1 MQQPRALL
9 PKDISADEIG
19 TLTKE
24 FDSMLG
30 KIDTLIHENYEKQ
43 ILLQETR
50 YKMLQAQIN
59 PHFLYNTLG
68 TLNWLVK
75 AGNREDAC
83 KMIVSLGDIL
93 RAALS
98 PAPEFYR
105 GSRCTAGRQLHRH
118 SATSL

>member
-1 MQQPRALL
+1 
-9 PKDISADEIG
+9 
-19 TLTKE
+19 
-24 FDSMLG
+24 MLG

-83 KMIVSLGDIL
+83 QMIVG
-93 RAALS
+93 RATFSVRLVRRNSTA
-98 PAPEFYR
+98 AAD
-105 GSRCTAGRQLHRH
+105 TAAGRRI
-118 SATSL
+118 TSPFSNFAIRAVRSLR